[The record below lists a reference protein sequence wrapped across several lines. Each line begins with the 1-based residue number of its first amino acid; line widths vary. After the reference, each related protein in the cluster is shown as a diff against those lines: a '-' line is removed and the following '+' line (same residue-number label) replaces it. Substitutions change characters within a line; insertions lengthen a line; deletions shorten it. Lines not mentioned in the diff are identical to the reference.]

1 MINDNSTIDLASQIL
16 THLIELAKITP
27 DSNNWQNIVK
37 TAINKT
43 KELQQQLPTLAESEV
58 EWRSLVEN
66 SSDIICIDNPQ
77 TNIVYINPAVEK
89 VLGYSP
95 EFFISRSPLQ
105 FIHPDDLTAATEA
118 WHKLASQPLGTSSG
132 WLEYRYR
139 HQNGSW
145 RVLQACGKNLLDD
158 PHVQGIVFHCRDI
171 TDSKLAKE
179 TLQITNDQLQAVLD
193 AVPGFVS
200 WVSAEGNYLGVNRY
214 LAAAFNLSPE
224 EFIGKEIGFRKSSS
238 QFSCLMAEFMGS
250 SKMSASQTIQA
261 KIDGTNRHYL
271 IAAQKYQQGKAAVS
285 VGINITARK
294 KAEEER
300 DRLFAQIE
308 QQNQNLEA
316 QVQERTTELEKE
328 LAERKRAE
336 IALRESEQ
344 KLELFFS
351 QSLDGFS
358 FMMLDEPVRWDHTID
373 QEAAL
378 DYIFEHMRFTKIN
391 DAMLAQYGAK
401 PEQLIG
407 LTLKELLGH
416 DLAKSREIVRCC
428 FEAGKLQVE
437 AQERKLDGTPI
448 WTESKIICMYDQE
461 GRITGN
467 FCIQREITDR
477 KQAEVA
483 LKQSEEK
490 FRQLA
495 ENTESAFWIT
505 EPSTRKVIYVSPA
518 FEKIWGRER
527 SFIYNS
533 IQTWQAA
540 IHPEDRERIVT
551 LNPQQMYSGSDE
563 QYRIVRPNG
572 EVRWVRDRAFPIYNE
587 QGEVYRLAGIAED
600 ITERKQAAEAL
611 SRSEERFRS
620 LVETSSDFVWE
631 LDENRIFTYASPQV
645 FSIWGYQPEELLGK
659 SPFDLMTHQEAER
672 VKGIFEEYFNGR
684 KSFQSI
690 ENTCVHQKGH
700 SVVMETSG
708 VPIFDSAN
716 RFRGYRGM
724 DRDITERK
732 LAEDKIKASLQEKE
746 TLLKEIHHRVK
757 NNLQIISSL
766 LRLQSRHIEDQQ
778 AIELVS
784 ESQNRV
790 RSMALV
796 HEQLYQSS
804 NLAEVDL
811 QKYIQTLT
819 SNLLRS
825 YSINSCRV
833 HLTIDVEPI
842 ALGVDLAI
850 PCGLIINELISNC
863 LKYAFPEHRK
873 GEIRVSLHRKGKKS
887 FILTIRD
894 DGIGLPENLDL
905 HSTDTLGLQLVHRL
919 TKQLGGIVELNC
931 DQGTEFKII
940 AQLP

>member
-1 MINDNSTIDLASQIL
+1 MINDHNSIDLASQIL
-16 THLIELAKITP
+16 AHLTDLAKVTP
-27 DSNNWQNIVK
+27 DSSNWQNIINIAIHK
-37 TAINKT
+37 TQ
-43 KELQQQLPTLAESEV
+43 ELKQQLPTLAESEV
-58 EWRSLVEN
+58 KWRSLVEN
-66 SSDIICIDNPQ
+66 SSDIIFIEDGQ
-77 TNIVYINPAVEK
+77 TNILYTNPVVEQI
-89 VLGYSP
+89 LGYKP
-95 EFFISRSPLQ
+95 ESVISGSVLD
-105 FIHPDDLTAATEA
+105 FIHPDDVTSAQKE
-118 WHKLASQPLGTSSG
+118 WQQLASQPLGATSC
-132 WLEYRYR
+132 LEYRYR
-139 HQNGSW
+139 HQDGSW
-145 RVLQACGKNLLDD
+145 RILQSWGKNLLDD
-158 PHVQGIVFHCRDI
+158 PSVKGMVFHCRDI
-171 TDSKLAKE
+171 TESKLAKG
-179 TLQITNDQLQAVLD
+179 TLQATNDQLQAVLD

-200 WVSAEGNYLGVNRY
+200 WVSAEGHYLGVNRY

-224 EFIGKEIGFRKSSS
+224 EFIGQEIGFRKSSS
-238 QFSCLMAEFMGS
+238 QYSRFIAEFMNS
-250 SKMSASQTIQA
+250 SKTGASKTIQA
-261 KIDGTNRHYL
+261 QIDGTNRHYL

-300 DRLFAQIE
+300 DHLFVQIE

-316 QVQERTTELEKE
+316 QVEQRTAELEKE

-336 IALRESEQ
+336 VALRESEQ

-358 FMMLDEPVRWDHTID
+358 FMMLDEPVRWDDTVD
-373 QEAAL
+373 KEAAL
-378 DYIFEHMRFTKIN
+378 DYVFEHMRFTKIN

-401 PEQLIG
+401 PGQLNG

-416 DLAKSREIVRCC
+416 DLERSREIARRC
-428 FEAGKLQVE
+428 FEAGNLQVE
-437 AQERKLDGTPI
+437 AQELKLNGTPM

-483 LKQSEEK
+483 LTESEEK

-505 EPSTRKVIYVSPA
+505 EPDTRKAIYVSPA
-518 FEKIWGRER
+518 FEKIWGRQR
-527 SFIYNS
+527 SSIYNS

-540 IHPEDRERIVT
+540 IHPEDRERVVALT
-551 LNPQQMYSGSDE
+551 SQQMHSGSDE
-563 QYRIVRPNG
+563 QYRIIRPNG
-572 EVRWVRDRAFPIYNE
+572 EVRWVRDRAFPICNE
-587 QGEVYRLAGIAED
+587 QGQVYRLAGIAED
-600 ITERKQAAEAL
+600 ITERKEAAEAL

-631 LDENRIFTYASPQV
+631 LSKNLLFTYASPQV
-645 FSIWGYQPEELLGK
+645 SSIWGYQPEELLGK
-659 SPFDLMTHQEAER
+659 SPFDLMSNQEAER
-672 VKGIFEEYFNGR
+672 VKGLLETFFR
-684 KSFQSI
+684 AKKPFQCI
-690 ENTCVHQKGH
+690 ENACIHKKGH
-700 SVVMETSG
+700 LVVMETSG

-716 RFRGYRGM
+716 QFQGYRGM

-766 LRLQSRHIEDQQ
+766 LRLQSRHIEDRQTMD
-778 AIELVS
+778 LVS

-811 QKYIQTLT
+811 QKYIRNLT

-825 YSINSCRV
+825 YSINSCQI
-833 HLTIDVEPI
+833 HLTINVEPI

-863 LKYAFPEHRK
+863 LKYAFSGRRK
-873 GEIRVSLHRKGKKS
+873 GEIRVSLHSSEKNS
-887 FILTIRD
+887 FILAIKD
-894 DGIGLPENLDL
+894 DGVGLPDNLDL
-905 HSTDTLGLQLVHRL
+905 HTTNTLGLQLVRRL
-919 TKQLGGIVELNC
+919 TKQLGGIVELNRH
-931 DQGTEFKII
+931 QGTEFKII
-940 AQLP
+940 AQRP